1 MEGYCQNKDI
11 ILMVTVSRDLVPTLK
26 RDLNFNCIIPYILI
40 NPIAVQTD
48 KGDDL
53 GEKNYLHEHTIDARV
68 LLSSAFCDD
77 PYVNRAHNNG

>member
-1 MEGYCQNKDI
+1 MLLSKQGHNSNGDSKSWPR
-11 ILMVTVSRDLVPTLK
+11 TNLK

-40 NPIAVQTD
+40 NPIALQTD

-53 GEKNYLHEHTIDARV
+53 EEKNYLHEHTIDARV

-77 PYVNRAHNNG
+77 PYVNRDRNNR